1 MGCNCR
7 GSSKTKRMPEGQPN
21 LAQQPAHDEPA
32 LDPHRELLDMLAQ
45 QARLFDATLSAIT
58 DFAYSFNREGRF
70 TYVNKALLD
79 LWGLKLQDAL
89 GKDFFDLNYP
99 DALAAKLQR
108 QILQVPETG
117 RRLSGEPPYT
127 SPTGK
132 SGYYEYIFAPVFAE
146 DGSVEAVAGSTRD
159 ITARVRTERT
169 LARDAAGLA
178 NVQDSVIV
186 TDLNGIVSFW
196 NDGATR
202 VFGWTAKEMV
212 GQPMVNRVPAE

>member
-1 MGCNCR
+1 MA
-7 GSSKTKRMPEGQPN
+7 EGHPN
-21 LAQQPAHDEPA
+21 LAQPVALVEPA
-32 LDPHRELLDMLAQ
+32 LDPQRELLDMLAQ

-108 QILQVPETG
+108 QIQQVFETKQP
-117 RRLSGEPPYT
+117 LSDETPYT

-132 SGYYEYIFAPVFAE
+132 SGYYEYIFAPVFAD
-146 DGSVEAVAGSTRD
+146 DGTVEAVAGSTRD
-159 ITARVRTERT
+159 ITARVHVEQT
-169 LARDAAGLA
+169 LQRQAVVLA
-178 NVQDSVIV
+178 NV
-186 TDLNGIVSFW
+186 
-196 NDGATR
+196 
-202 VFGWTAKEMV
+202 
-212 GQPMVNRVPAE
+212 